1 MDLSTVYK
9 NLMLDRYASYASL
22 RADVHQIFQNCYTY
36 NLPNSDVVRMAQQL
50 EDAFDAWERSL
61 EVNKLLTQEQN
72 EQVEGLT
79 AHPSDDHPVDVLD

>member
-1 MDLSTVYK
+1 MDLSTVHK
-9 NLMLDRYASYASL
+9 NLMLDRHASYASL